1 MRKAGEEMSDFND
14 GRPDPDAL
22 LQSIRS
28 REPKKEGKLKI
39 FFGFAAGVGKT
50 YAMLDDAREQQ
61 KNGADVLAGYLEP
74 HTRPETMS
82 LLEGLPVLQPQ
93 TIKYRNIQ
101 LNEFDLDAALKR
113 QPELIL
119 VDELAHT
126 NAEGVRNKKRYQDI
140 EELLKAGINVYTT
153 VNVQHIESLN
163 DVVQNITKV
172 QVRETIPDA
181 IFDRADMVKLIDIE
195 PDELLRRFEAGKIY
209 RPERARTAMD
219 NFFTKENLRLLREIA
234 MRKATDRVS
243 HDNQSELHMS
253 EKMSSTKLLVCIG
266 PSPSSAKC
274 IRWTARTAE
283 SFHAP
288 WVAAYVDCLDSQNI
302 SEENKKNIRANMDL
316 AEELGGEIV
325 TLNGDDIAAII
336 ASYAKLSGITNIVV
350 GKSRNKKTVF
360 SYFETDLEDKLI
372 ALLPTVELHIIPGI
386 PGQKKTIK
394 PRHKKLSHNIS
405 VTWSDTMKALGYL
418 VLATLISF
426 VLQALHIG
434 DQNIIMVYILS
445 VLAISRTTQ
454 GYFYGVAFSVLSVLA
469 FNFFFTVPSFT
480 FNAIQPGYPVT
491 FVVMLLVALVTSAMT
506 VRVKTN
512 AQQAVERERRTEVLY
527 EINKKLLVTRGND
540 NITTL
545 TNDYITKLF
554 SRSAIFYTQDPEN
567 NEKFTFK
574 QAESETDA
582 SFLFS
587 VDERAVAHW
596 VFLNLK
602 NAGAGTDTLMGASG
616 YYVPVIAQGKPL
628 GVIGVSCLNGK
639 LSQNRRLYLQ
649 MIVSQVALALERQ
662 LLSDEQRKILIDSE
676 KEKMRSNLLRAIS
689 HDLRTPLTCIS
700 GSSQAILESGDSLDR
715 ETQIKLLT
723 DIKEESQW
731 LSRMV
736 ENILS
741 VTRINEGTASVIK
754 TPEAVE
760 EIAAEAISRIRN
772 RFPARKIAVKVPDEL
787 LIVPMD
793 GTLIEQVLINL
804 LENAV
809 KHSGDETEIAVIV
822 RKNAKDAVFEV
833 LDNGEGILEQDL
845 PYVFDSY
852 APDRKRSADSS
863 RSMGIGLSICMSI
876 IKSHNGSMEATN
888 RKEGGAAFK
897 FTLPLDEEQKYG
909 E

>member
-1 MRKAGEEMSDFND
+1 MAEVND

-22 LQSIRS
+22 LESIHLS
-28 REPKKEGKLKI
+28 EPRKEGKLKI

-61 KNGADVLAGYLEP
+61 KNGVDVLVGYLEP

-93 TIKYRNIQ
+93 TIQYRNIQ
-101 LNEFDLDAALKR
+101 LKEFDLDAALKR

-163 DVVQNITKV
+163 DIVQNITKV

-219 NFFTKENLRLLREIA
+219 NFFTKGNLRLLREIA

-243 HDNQSELHMS
+243 HDNQNELHMA
-253 EKMSSTKLLVCIG
+253 EKMASTRLLVCIG

-274 IRWTARTAE
+274 IRWTARTAD

-302 SEENKKNIRANMDL
+302 SEEDKKNIRLNMDL

-325 TLNGDDIAAII
+325 TLNGDDIATII

-350 GKSRNKKTVF
+350 GKSRNKKTF
-360 SYFETDLEDKLI
+360 LSYFEIDLEDKLI

-386 PGQKKTIK
+386 PGQKRYKK
-394 PRHKKLSHNIS
+394 PRRKILSQNIS
-405 VTWSDTMKALGYL
+405 LSWSDTMKALGYL
-418 VLATLISF
+418 VLATLLCF
-426 VLQALHIG
+426 VLQALEIG

-454 GYFYGVAFSVLSVLA
+454 GYLYGVFFSILSVLV
-469 FNFFFTVPSFT
+469 FNFFFTVPYYT

-491 FVVMLLVALVTSAMT
+491 FAVMLLVALVTSAMT

-540 NITTL
+540 NITAL
-545 TNDYITKLF
+545 TTDYITKLF
-554 SRSAIFYTQDPEN
+554 SRSAVFYTQDPEN
-567 NEKFTFK
+567 KKQFSFK
-574 QAESETDA
+574 QAEAETDA
-582 SFLFS
+582 SVLFS
-587 VDERAVAHW
+587 ADERAVAHW

-639 LSQNRRLYLQ
+639 LSQDRRLYLQ

-689 HDLRTPLTCIS
+689 HDLRTPLTCIF
-700 GSSQAILESGDSLDR
+700 GSSQAILESGESLDR
-715 ETQIKLLT
+715 ETHVKLLT

-731 LSRMV
+731 LIRMV

-741 VTRINEGTASVIK
+741 VTRINEGTSSVIK
-754 TPEAVE
+754 TPEAAE
-760 EIAAEAISRIRN
+760 EVVAEAISRIRK
-772 RFPARKIAVKVPDEL
+772 RFPERKIAVKVPDQL

-809 KHSGDETEIAVIV
+809 KHSGNETKIDVIV
-822 RKNAKDAVFEV
+822 SKNAEDAVFEV
-833 LDNGEGILEQDL
+833 LDNGEGISEQDL

-863 RSMGIGLSICMSI
+863 RNMGIGLSICMSI

-888 RKEGGAAFK
+888 RKKGGAAFK
-897 FTLPLDEEQKYG
+897 FTLPLVEEQKDG

>member
-1 MRKAGEEMSDFND
+1 MIND
-14 GRPDPDAL
+14 GRPDPDVL

-28 REPKKEGKLKI
+28 DEPKNEGKLKI

-61 KNGADVLAGYLEP
+61 KNGVDVLVGYLEP

-82 LLEGLPVLQPQ
+82 LLVGLPVLPHQ
-93 TIKYRNIQ
+93 TIKYRNIT
-101 LNEFDLDAALKR
+101 LEEFDLDAALKR
-113 QPELIL
+113 QPDLIL

-126 NAEGVRNKKRYQDI
+126 NAKGVRNRKRYQDI

-163 DVVQNITKV
+163 DIVQNITKV

-181 IFDRADMVKLIDIE
+181 IFDQADMVKLIDIE

-234 MRKATDRVS
+234 MRKATDRVT
-243 HDNQSELHMS
+243 HDNQSELQLS
-253 EKMSSTKLLVCIG
+253 EKMSSTKLLVCVG
-266 PSPSSAKC
+266 PSPSTAKC

-288 WVAAYVDCLDSQNI
+288 WVAAYVECLDSQNL
-302 SEENKKNIRANMDL
+302 SEDNKKNIQINLDL

-350 GKSRNKKTVF
+350 GKSRRRKTIF

-372 ALLPTVELHIIPGI
+372 TLLPTVELHIIPGI
-386 PGQKKTIK
+386 QGQKKVTK
-394 PRHKKLSHNIS
+394 LRHKKVTENIS
-405 VTWSDTMKALGYL
+405 ISVSDTLKAFGCL
-418 VLATLISF
+418 VLATLICF
-426 VLQALHIG
+426 LLKALHFG
-434 DQNIIMVYILS
+434 DQNLIMVYILS
-445 VLAISRTTQ
+445 VLAISRMTQ

-469 FNFFFTVPSFT
+469 FNFFFTVPYYTFT
-480 FNAIQPGYPVT
+480 AIQPGYPVT
-491 FVVMLLVALVTSAMT
+491 FAVMLLVALATSTMT

-512 AQQAVERERRTEVLY
+512 AQQAVERERRTEILY
-527 EINKKLLVTRGND
+527 EINKKLLITRGID
-540 NITTL
+540 NITAL

-554 SRSAIFYTQDPEN
+554 NRSAIFYTQDPEN
-567 NEKFTFK
+567 NEKFTYK
-574 QAESETDA
+574 QADQEIDS

-587 VDERAVAHW
+587 DDERAVAHW

-602 NAGAGTDTLMGASG
+602 NAGAGTDTLMGAIG
-616 YYVPVIAQGKPL
+616 YYAPVISQGKAL
-628 GVIGVSCLNGK
+628 GVIGVSCLEGK
-639 LSQNRRLYLQ
+639 LSQKLRLYLQ

-662 LLSDEQRKILIDSE
+662 KLSDEQRNILINAE

-700 GSSQAILESGDSLDR
+700 GSSQAILESGDSLDQ
-715 ETQIKLLT
+715 ETRVKLLT
-723 DIKEESQW
+723 DIMEESQW

-754 TPEAVE
+754 TPEAAE
-760 EIAAEAISRIRN
+760 EVVAEAMSRVRN
-772 RFPARKIAVKVPDEL
+772 RFPERKIIVKVPDEL

-793 GTLIEQVLINL
+793 GTLIKQVLINL

-809 KHSGDETEIAVIV
+809 KHSSDKTEIAVIV

-833 LDNGEGILEQDL
+833 LDNGEGISEQDL

-852 APDRKRSADSS
+852 APDRKRSSDST
-863 RSMGIGLSICMSI
+863 RSKGIGLSICMSI
-876 IKSHNGSMEATN
+876 IKFHNGTMEATN

-897 FTLPLDEEQKYG
+897 FTLPLDEGQKNG

>member
-1 MRKAGEEMSDFND
+1 MSEVND

-22 LQSIRS
+22 LESIHLS
-28 REPKKEGKLKI
+28 EPRKEGKLKI

-61 KNGADVLAGYLEP
+61 KNDVDVLVGYLEP

-93 TIKYRNIQ
+93 TIQYRNIQ
-101 LNEFDLDAALKR
+101 LKEFDLDAALKR

-163 DVVQNITKV
+163 DIVQNITKV
-172 QVRETIPDA
+172 RVRETIPDA

-219 NFFTKENLRLLREIA
+219 NFFTKGNLRLLREIA

-243 HDNQSELHMS
+243 HDNQNELHMA
-253 EKMSSTKLLVCIG
+253 EKMASTRLLVCIG

-274 IRWTARTAE
+274 IRWTARTAD

-302 SEENKKNIRANMDL
+302 SEEDKKNIRLNMDL

-325 TLNGDDIAAII
+325 TLNGDDIATII

-350 GKSRNKKTVF
+350 GKSRNKKTF
-360 SYFETDLEDKLI
+360 LSYFETDLEDKLI

-386 PGQKKTIK
+386 PGQKRYKK
-394 PRHKKLSHNIS
+394 PRRKILSQNIS
-405 VTWSDTMKALGYL
+405 LSWSDTIKALGYL
-418 VLATLISF
+418 VLATLLCF
-426 VLQALHIG
+426 VLKALEIG

-445 VLAISRTTQ
+445 VLTISRTTQ
-454 GYFYGVAFSVLSVLA
+454 GYFYGVFFSILSVLV
-469 FNFFFTVPSFT
+469 FNFFFTVPYYT

-491 FVVMLLVALVTSAMT
+491 FAVMLLVALVTSAMT

-512 AQQAVERERRTEVLY
+512 AQQAVERERRTKVLY

-540 NITTL
+540 NITAL
-545 TNDYITKLF
+545 TTDYITKLF
-554 SRSAIFYTQDPEN
+554 SRSAVFYTQDPEN
-567 NEKFTFK
+567 NKQFSFK
-574 QAESETDA
+574 QAEAETDA
-582 SFLFS
+582 SVLFS
-587 VDERAVAHW
+587 ADERAVAHW

-639 LSQNRRLYLQ
+639 LSQDRRLYLQ

-662 LLSDEQRKILIDSE
+662 ILSDEQRKILIDSE

-689 HDLRTPLTCIS
+689 HDLRTPLTCIF
-700 GSSQAILESGDSLDR
+700 GSSQAILESGESLDR
-715 ETQIKLLT
+715 ETHVKLLT

-731 LSRMV
+731 LIRMV

-741 VTRINEGTASVIK
+741 VTRINEGTSSVIK
-754 TPEAVE
+754 TPEAAE
-760 EIAAEAISRIRN
+760 EIVAEAISRIRK
-772 RFPARKIAVKVPDEL
+772 RFPERKIAVKVPDQL

-809 KHSGDETEIAVIV
+809 KHSGNETNIDVIV
-822 RKNAKDAVFEV
+822 SKNAEDAVFEV
-833 LDNGEGILEQDL
+833 LDNGEGISEQDL

-863 RSMGIGLSICMSI
+863 RNMGIGLSICMSI

-888 RKEGGAAFK
+888 RKKGGAAFK
-897 FTLPLDEEQKYG
+897 FTLPLVEEQKDG